1 MLYLTLMY
9 LMAASLISAVFSD
22 ANFMPID
29 SQELFAPDQLNL
41 EAGFKRKPSF
51 GKDISLGSY
60 INFNKYHMHNQ
71 QYAETGQCMINQMTT
86 STKES
91 LQR

>member
-1 MLYLTLMY
+1 MY

-29 SQELFAPDQLNL
+29 SQELFAPDQLNW
-41 EAGFKRKPSF
+41 EDGVKRKPIF